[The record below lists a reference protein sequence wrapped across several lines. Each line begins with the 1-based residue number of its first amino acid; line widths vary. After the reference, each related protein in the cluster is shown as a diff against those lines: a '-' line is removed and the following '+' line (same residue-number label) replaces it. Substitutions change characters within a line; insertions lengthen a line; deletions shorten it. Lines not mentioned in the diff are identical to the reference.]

1 MTTPTAR
8 TRAESRLTV
17 VMLGGL
23 VAALVIGAGPATE
36 SRGQPVPLATA
47 LRRAAAG
54 LMGPAGPVSR
64 FRQRMGPD
72 EWVRLIDAGDALS
85 TGGAPVA
92 RDGVLLTARTAYL
105 LAFHHAQD
113 VADASRMLTAAERL
127 EAVGEHDLAHHARAR
142 ALGLPP
148 GAGAAP
154 RPPR

>member
-1 MTTPTAR
+1 MATPTAR
-8 TRAESRLTV
+8 TRAGSRLTV

-23 VAALVIGAGPATE
+23 VAALVIGARPATQ
-36 SRGQPVPLATA
+36 SGGQPLPLATA

-64 FRQRMGPD
+64 FRQRIGPD
-72 EWVRLIDAGDALS
+72 EWARLIDAGDALS

-113 VADASRMLTAAERL
+113 AADASRMLTAVERL
-127 EAVGEHDLAHHARAR
+127 EAVGEHDLAHHAR